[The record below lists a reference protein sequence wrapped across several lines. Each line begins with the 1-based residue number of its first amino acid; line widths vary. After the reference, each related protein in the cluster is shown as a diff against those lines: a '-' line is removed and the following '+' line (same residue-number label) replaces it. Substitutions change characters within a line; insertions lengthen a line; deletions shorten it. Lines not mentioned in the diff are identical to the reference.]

1 MKTLSS
7 STFAVLVTLLNPP
20 QLVLAQASDLET
32 LADSI
37 AAEHV
42 GSTLAGLSIGVSR
55 GDEVLLKKSYGH
67 ANLQWQV
74 PMPMDSIDP

>member
-7 STFAVLVTLLNPP
+7 CTFAVLVTLLNPS

-42 GSTLAGLSIGVSR
+42 GSPDREAMACK
-55 GDEVLLKKSYGH
+55 LLLG
-67 ANLQWQV
+67 
-74 PMPMDSIDP
+74 